1 MTGYGWFNDCHAD
14 PTLNLKCQHDH
25 HFTDVLG
32 NASDVGKML
41 LILLNP
47 LGAYRLN
54 IFGRIVKQTIKS
66 LTKSLIL
73 FCLSNM
79 SIMM

>member
-1 MTGYGWFNDCHAD
+1 MMGYGWFNDCPAD

-47 LGAYRLN
+47 SGAYRLN
-54 IFGRIVKQTIKS
+54 IFGKIVKQTIKS
-66 LTKSLIL
+66 LKKLLIL
-73 FCLSNM
+73 FLLPNM
-79 SIMM
+79 TIMM